1 MKEESSGS
9 GTSVSDGTK
18 RNQTLAEGE
27 KAEVAKS
34 GNNNTPRKKQTS
46 GNKRQNG
53 AGSNT
58 NGG

>member
-34 GNNNTPRKKQTS
+34 GNNTPRKKQTS

>member
-27 KAEVAKS
+27 KSEVAKS
-34 GNNNTPRKKQTS
+34 GSNTPRKKQTS

-58 NGG
+58 